1 MLFSKNCVEDII
13 YFVDRITTEEQNPRM
28 IIKDD
33 AFKRAILSALADKE
47 VMAIL
52 ESAMLHAKSAN
63 DIIKETGIPYT
74 TTYRKIRWMLDG
86 GLLIVERIQLTE
98 DGKKSSLFRSTL
110 RSMAVKYEY
119 GNTFVEAEQ
128 NVDTMAKTA
137 ERFFSLDFSEEK

>member
-1 MLFSKNCVEDII
+1 
-13 YFVDRITTEEQNPRM
+13 M

-63 DIIKETGIPYT
+63 DIIKVTGIPYT
-74 TTYRKIRWMLDG
+74 TTYRKIKWMLDG
-86 GLLIVERIQLTE
+86 GLLMVERIQLTE

-110 RSMAVKYEY
+110 RSMTAKYEY
-119 GNTFVEAEQ
+119 GHTVVETEQ
-128 NVDTMAKTA
+128 NVDMTTKTA
-137 ERFFSLDFSEEK
+137 ERFFSLDLSEEK

>member
-1 MLFSKNCVEDII
+1 
-13 YFVDRITTEEQNPRM
+13 M

-33 AFKRAILSALADKE
+33 AFKRSILSALADKE

-74 TTYRKIRWMLDG
+74 TTYRKIKWMLDG

-128 NVDTMAKTA
+128 NVDTTTKTA
-137 ERFFSLDFSEEK
+137 ERFFSLDLSEEK